1 MGIALSAAHQYN
13 FVDRIVSQLYH
24 RAHPPTPA
32 ATTNLNYC
40 SPIEYTK
47 YKTSGLLRRSARRE
61 ASSQSSMNQ
70 ACVQST
76 NGATLENR
84 QNMIKMKNSMN

>member
-32 ATTNLNYC
+32 ATTTLNYC
-40 SPIEYTK
+40 SPIEYANTRLVDFFAEVPEEK
-47 YKTSGLLRRSARRE
+47 LLV
-61 ASSQSSMNQ
+61 N
-70 ACVQST
+70 
-76 NGATLENR
+76 LL
-84 QNMIKMKNSMN
+84 